1 MGFLSLE
8 SGFESF
14 VKLCLND
21 KLQGRLKNILS
32 DGLVVWVDGL
42 HQYNK
47 GDIKIE
53 LDFDKAPVTAK
64 NFEQY
69 VKDGFYDA

>member
-1 MGFLSLE
+1 LLVCRIIMGFLSLE

-32 DGLVVWVDGL
+32 DGLVV
-42 HQYNK
+42 
-47 GDIKIE
+47 
-53 LDFDKAPVTAK
+53 
-64 NFEQY
+64 
-69 VKDGFYDA
+69 

>member
-32 DGLVVWVDGL
+32 DGLVVWVDSL
-42 HQYNK
+42 HQYSISPQS
-47 GDIKIE
+47 D
-53 LDFDKAPVTAK
+53 
-64 NFEQY
+64 QY
-69 VKDGFYDA
+69 HAEDVQQ

>member
-14 VKLCLND
+14 VKLCLNE
-21 KLQGRLKNILS
+21 KLQGRLKNIIS

-42 HQYNK
+42 HQYSISPQRN
-47 GDIKIE
+47 
-53 LDFDKAPVTAK
+53 
-64 NFEQY
+64 QY
-69 VKDGFYDA
+69 HAEDVQQ

>member
-32 DGLVVWVDGL
+32 DGLTNANDAL
-42 HQYNK
+42 HQDEVSPH
-47 GDIKIE
+47 GDE
-53 LDFDKAPVTAK
+53 DNTEDVQQQADVHHFTLFD
-64 NFEQY
+64 
-69 VKDGFYDA
+69 

>member
-8 SGFESF
+8 SGFELF

-32 DGLVVWVDGL
+32 DGLGYGFTGL
-42 HQYNK
+42 WHQDEISPQRN
-47 GDIKIE
+47 
-53 LDFDKAPVTAK
+53 
-64 NFEQY
+64 QY
-69 VKDGFYDA
+69 DTEDVQQ

>member
-32 DGLVVWVDGL
+32 DGLG
-42 HQYNK
+42 Y
-47 GDIKIE
+47 
-53 LDFDKAPVTAK
+53 
-64 NFEQY
+64 
-69 VKDGFYDA
+69 GFTVLRVYGIRTK

>member
-42 HQYNK
+42 HQYN
-47 GDIKIE
+47 IS
-53 LDFDKAPVTAK
+53 P
-64 NFEQY
+64 
-69 VKDGFYDA
+69 

>member
-8 SGFESF
+8 SGFELF

-32 DGLVVWVDGL
+32 DGLDYVYGFTALGRNKPTAQPIQYRGRLAASRRSSFRVV
-42 HQYNK
+42 
-47 GDIKIE
+47 
-53 LDFDKAPVTAK
+53 
-64 NFEQY
+64 
-69 VKDGFYDA
+69 